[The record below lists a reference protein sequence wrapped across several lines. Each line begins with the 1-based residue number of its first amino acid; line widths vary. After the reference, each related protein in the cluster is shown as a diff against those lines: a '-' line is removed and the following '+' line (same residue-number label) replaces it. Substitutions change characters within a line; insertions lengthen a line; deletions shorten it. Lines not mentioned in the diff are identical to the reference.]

1 MIQLNLVGG
10 IPTPL
15 KNMNSSV
22 GICWDD
28 YIPNIW
34 KVIKFHG
41 SKPPT
46 RNGGA
51 CPSPGLVFRV
61 SIKSWGVDQ
70 GEACCVPKS
79 NLSLVHP
86 WNKVPLF
93 L

>member
-1 MIQLNLVGG
+1 MV
-10 IPTPL
+10 
-15 KNMNSSV
+15 
-22 GICWDD
+22 
-28 YIPNIW
+28 PNHQPEMVEPARRQVW
-34 KVIKFHG
+34 F
-41 SKPPT
+41 
-46 RNGGA
+46 
-51 CPSPGLVFRV
+51 FRV